1 MPIRTELRLRLPN
14 SPGALARVMGI
25 LTGERVRIIALSLE
39 PSGTVRLVIDN
50 AGRATSVL
58 SKHHVHADSRDVLC
72 TVMAPQS
79 IVPLLT
85 TAAGADLNLEY
96 AYASSLDAQ
105 GSMALVLA
113 FEDTARAA
121 AAIGL

>member
-25 LTGERVRIIALSLE
+25 LARERVRIIALSLE
-39 PSGTVRLVIDN
+39 PSGTARLVIDN
-50 AGRATSVL
+50 AGRAASVL
-58 SKHHVHADSRDVLC
+58 SKHHVHADARDVLC
-72 TVMAPQS
+72 TVMDPQS
-79 IVPLLT
+79 VVPLLT

-121 AAIGL
+121 AAVGL